1 MHPCSRVLNSS
12 VRKFFSPLIPL
23 DKVNFS
29 YRSYINNVTLG
40 LLLPI
45 RSAEY
50 LGRAWNSSLFESG
63 GLGASLP
70 VYSWAL
76 GALASC
82 LLFSP
87 CVFSILCTA
96 LMIRRVSSEHIRDG
110 GTSLFGSKQNTYPPI
125 GKAWKELC
133 SGFNKIKQAHFGYN
147 IVARAGKRVLSF
159 LDQFSF
165 CICLTQEFQ
174 TTRCWGSTDRFSDYN
189 VVEIQ
194 RRRIWGI
201 LFLSL
206 SLCELVSV
214 LSRVHGIYRLI
225 FKKKKHDFWGDG
237 PSKKVGQA
245 SPRHASSLLR

>member
-1 MHPCSRVLNSS
+1 MESLEFIPF
-12 VRKFFSPLIPL
+12 RK
-23 DKVNFS
+23 
-29 YRSYINNVTLG
+29 R
-40 LLLPI
+40 
-45 RSAEY
+45 
-50 LGRAWNSSLFESG
+50 

-87 CVFSILCTA
+87 CVFSSLCTA

-147 IVARAGKRVLSF
+147 TVARAGKRVLSF

-165 CICLTQEFQ
+165 CIRLTQEFQ
-174 TTRCWGSTDRFSDYN
+174 TTRCWGSTDRFSDYQ

-194 RRRIWGI
+194 RRRIWDI
-201 LFLSL
+201 LWLSF
-206 SLCELVSV
+206 SLCELVRV
-214 LSRVHGIYRLI
+214 LSRVHGIYIPIFLKTWFLRRWSVTRLGG
-225 FKKKKHDFWGDG
+225 HLLVVLA
-237 PSKKVGQA
+237 PYCV
-245 SPRHASSLLR
+245 SSGYHGKAGGHSANNKLLPNTWPWNQQFTSL